1 MILLEAKKLNT
12 PAALGGGKK
21 ESRDYNICLETSL
34 LSSVNTILQLLINV
48 AFFFFFLFLDE
59 IESM

>member
-21 ESRDYNICLETSL
+21 EFRDYKICLETSL
-34 LSSVNTILQLLINV
+34 LSSFNTILQLLI
-48 AFFFFFLFLDE
+48 FFLFLDE
-59 IESM
+59 NIESM